1 MRNREGRPLKQRKYR
16 NTFSEWVCI
25 IVLCAPAILHLL
37 IFWLGVQIETLE
49 LAFTNQFTH
58 EVGWD
63 NFEWAWKQLFSPAGP
78 ETMKLAFKNTMIFFV
93 MGVCLIPVTMFFA
106 YLIFRKCIG
115 HNFSRVALYLP
126 GAVGGIML
134 ALLYA
139 NLMSSTGPIMDV
151 VRDVTGN
158 ENMMSLRFSDGMTY
172 IMIFDIFV
180 GVGGNLMIWL
190 GSMARIPNELIEFG
204 KLEGIGPFTEF
215 RKVVLPLIW
224 PTCVTMLTLQIVG
237 IFGATGSVLA
247 LTGGQNG
254 TNTIA
259 FWMYNMVLGGY
270 TSEYG
275 NVAAVGLIFT
285 VITIPLV
292 VVGRWLMNR
301 FGEEVEY

>member
-1 MRNREGRPLKQRKYR
+1 MTKQDGKPLKKRKYR
-16 NTFSEWVCI
+16 NTPAEWLCI
-25 IVLCAPAILHLL
+25 IVLCAPAIIHLVV
-37 IFWLGVQIETLE
+37 FWLGVQIETVE
-49 LAFTNQFTH
+49 LAFTNQFNQ

-63 NFEWAWKQLFSPAGP
+63 NFEWAWKQLFSSAGP
-78 ETMKLAFKNTMIFFV
+78 ADMKLAFRNTMIFFV
-93 MGVCLIPVTMFFA
+93 MGVALIPVTMFFA

-115 HNFSRVALYLP
+115 HGFSRVTLYLP

-139 NLMSSTGPIMDV
+139 NLMSSTGPVMDI
-151 VRDVTGN
+151 VRNVTGN
-158 ENMMSLRFSDGMTY
+158 ENAMSLRFTDGMTY
-172 IMIFDIFV
+172 ILIFDIFA

-190 GSMARIPNELIEFG
+190 GSMARIPNELIEVG

-224 PTCVTMLTLQIVG
+224 PTLVTMLTLQIVG
-237 IFGATGSVLA
+237 IFGASGSVLA

-259 FWMYNMVLGGY
+259 FWMYNMVLNGY

-292 VVGRWLMNR
+292 IGGRWIMNR